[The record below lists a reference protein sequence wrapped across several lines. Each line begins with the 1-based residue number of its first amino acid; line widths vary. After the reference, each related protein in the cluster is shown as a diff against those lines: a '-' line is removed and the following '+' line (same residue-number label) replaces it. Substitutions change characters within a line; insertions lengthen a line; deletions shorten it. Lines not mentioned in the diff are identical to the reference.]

1 MLLGKRILAVV
12 PARSGSKGVRD
23 KNARLIG
30 GKTMI
35 QRAAEVLS
43 VLDWVDFKVIS
54 TDSRAYA
61 EMAQKHGLD
70 APFLRPKHL
79 SADGS
84 GAIETVE
91 HALVEC
97 EKITGYAFDI
107 ILIIEPSCPLRQ
119 PSDIESCARHLIKG
133 SYDSV
138 LTVSPLD
145 LKFHPRKILSTTQDR
160 IQPYVTANN
169 PVVNRQELDSGLVF
183 RNGCAYALTRNCLCD
198 WRVIVPSNCGYVIT
212 DHPVIN
218 IDAEIELDIANF
230 LNDRF

>member
-97 EKITGYAFDI
+97 EKITGYALFYMRKTK
-107 ILIIEPSCPLRQ
+107 LICWQRNSKTQICVGLRLTEHVSC
-119 PSDIESCARHLIKG
+119 
-133 SYDSV
+133 
-138 LTVSPLD
+138 
-145 LKFHPRKILSTTQDR
+145 
-160 IQPYVTANN
+160 
-169 PVVNRQELDSGLVF
+169 
-183 RNGCAYALTRNCLCD
+183 
-198 WRVIVPSNCGYVIT
+198 
-212 DHPVIN
+212 
-218 IDAEIELDIANF
+218 
-230 LNDRF
+230 